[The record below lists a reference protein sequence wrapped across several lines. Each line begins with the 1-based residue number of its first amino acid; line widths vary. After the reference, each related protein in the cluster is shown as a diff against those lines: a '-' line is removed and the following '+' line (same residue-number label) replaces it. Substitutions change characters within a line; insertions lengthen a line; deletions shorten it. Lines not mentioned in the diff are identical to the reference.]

1 VVLFSEGVQ
10 RALAQASGVEGA
22 PMRSMLA
29 QLAGLGAEEVADRL
43 DAAIGSGLTD
53 DAAFVVVRR
62 L

>member
-1 VVLFSEGVQ
+1 
-10 RALAQASGVEGA
+10 
-22 PMRSMLA
+22 MRSMLA